1 MSDFLKGKDLR
12 VEIGGT
18 VAQQNNASEHWGW
31 GWDWD
36 SEGWRHSKIIL

>member
-36 SEGWRHSKIIL
+36 SLNGHAEADLA